1 MILIDLQKALGRINH
16 EILLKK
22 FEAIGFSD
30 KCIRLVWSYLYE
42 QIFFIE
48 IENQLSDFGK
58 VSCGVP
64 QGSILGPLL
73 LLIYVNVMPQAI
85 KSNLFLYAD
94 DSCLMYQ
101 HRDFNEIEKEVNKDF
116 ENVCNWFVYIKLSIH
131 FGEDKTKSILFA
143 SKPKI
148 KNKKT
153 KCKI

>member
-1 MILIDLQKALGRINH
+1 MV
-16 EILLKK
+16 
-22 FEAIGFSD
+22 
-30 KCIRLVWSYLYE
+30 LVIPLRT
-42 QIFFIE
+42 IFIE

-143 SKPKI
+143 SKRKI